1 MGAGFKY
8 GVLMMDIYNLK
19 LRIYTSLV
27 LLPLVFFPIYMGGW
41 YFSLGLVFF
50 VTVLFYELIT
60 ISDQQK
66 KETLSVLYF
75 LSLLLI
81 IISWDIIWIMVII
94 LLVLMSFGSLCNLL
108 ILKKNNFWTFY
119 FLNYTFLFFVFFYS
133 LMNNQS
139 QDQAKFVMLFIIGV
153 ALLSDVGGYV
163 GGQLIGK
170 QKAFPKISPNKT
182 VEGTIAAILFPTIIS
197 YSLLYFLN
205 YQVDK
210 SLLILTLVLLS
221 IGAILGDLFA
231 SLIKR
236 NFDIKNASN
245 LLPGHGG
252 FLDRFDSV
260 IGVTITYTFLIN
272 FYALF
277 AII

>member
-41 YFSLGLVFF
+41 YFSLGLVLF

-108 ILKKNNFWTFY
+108 ILKKIIFGLSTFSIIHFY
-119 FLNYTFLFFVFFYS
+119 FLSFF
-133 LMNNQS
+133 
-139 QDQAKFVMLFIIGV
+139 
-153 ALLSDVGGYV
+153 
-163 GGQLIGK
+163 
-170 QKAFPKISPNKT
+170 T
-182 VEGTIAAILFPTIIS
+182 
-197 YSLLYFLN
+197 
-205 YQVDK
+205 
-210 SLLILTLVLLS
+210 
-221 IGAILGDLFA
+221 
-231 SLIKR
+231 
-236 NFDIKNASN
+236 
-245 LLPGHGG
+245 H
-252 FLDRFDSV
+252 
-260 IGVTITYTFLIN
+260 
-272 FYALF
+272 
-277 AII
+277 